1 MKKFST
7 TFLAF
12 ILFTGT
18 LAAQT
23 IIGDCTVEY
32 SIASAN
38 GKNSLAGATKIFYV
52 KGKLSRTDI
61 RSTNFSQA
69 IIFNNATGNATILKE
84 VGNEKYITP
93 LNADQWKKEN
103 QMYEGMSL
111 KETAERKIILGYNC
125 MKAVVIL
132 KDGSSFSYYFTKDI
146 SPTASENPY
155 QFKDA
160 GGFVLAYEAKGPG
173 GNKITFTANKINFDP
188 VPASLFDIPT
198 SGYRLLPYTDK

>member
-1 MKKFST
+1 MKKIFY

-12 ILFTGT
+12 IVCTGT

-23 IIGDCTVEY
+23 TIGDCTVEY
-32 SIASAN
+32 SIASVN

-69 IIFNNATGNATILKE
+69 IIYNNATGNATILKE

-103 QMYEGMSL
+103 EMYLGMSL
-111 KETAERKIILGYNC
+111 KETTERKIILGYNC
-125 MKAVVIL
+125 IKAVVTL
-132 KDGSSFSYYFTKDI
+132 KDGSSFSYYYTKDI
-146 SPTASENPY
+146 IPTASENPY

-160 GGFVLAYEAKGPG
+160 GGFILAYEAKGPG
-173 GNKITFTANKINFDP
+173 GNKITFNATKINFDP
-188 VPASLFDIPT
+188 VPASLFDIPS
-198 SGYRLLPYTDK
+198 SGYRLLPYTGK

>member
-1 MKKFST
+1 MKKIFY

-12 ILFTGT
+12 ILFTCT

-23 IIGDCTVEY
+23 TIGDCTIEY

-38 GKNSLAGATKIFYV
+38 GKNNLAGATKIFYV

-61 RSTNFSQA
+61 RSANFSQA
-69 IIFNNATGNATILKE
+69 IIYNNGTGNATILKE

-93 LNADQWKKEN
+93 LTADQWKKEN
-103 QMYEGMSL
+103 EMYQGMSFN
-111 KETAERKIILGYNC
+111 ETTERKIILGYNC
-125 MKAVVIL
+125 IKAVVTL

-146 SPTASENPY
+146 IPTASENPY

-160 GGFVLAYEAKGPG
+160 GGFVLAYEAKGTG
-173 GNKITFTANKINFDP
+173 GNKITFTATKINFDP
-188 VPASLFDIPT
+188 VPASLFDIPS
-198 SGYRLLPYTDK
+198 SGYRLLPYANK